1 MFVPVH
7 VRISAGALFALA
19 LISSANAKPIAFANG
34 TTIMTEYGAGTME
47 EVQAF
52 YAPYYWLSVGGGYL
66 RLDSDA
72 IHRTRDISYVRG
84 NYLVHR
90 WNLEDAQANV
100 FVWGGLG
107 SATGN
112 DFRGSK
118 FDRDAGFQAD
128 YETRRIYTSL
138 MSDLH
143 ESSAYSHRVDTLQL
157 GFAPYAH
164 DYEDLATW
172 FVVQVRHY
180 TGDLHRGAECAAL
193 IRLFKGGAW
202 IEAGVT
208 TGGRPQV
215 MAMFNF

>member
-1 MFVPVH
+1 MWNSFVRACAGVLLG
-7 VRISAGALFALA
+7 SAICHAV
-19 LISSANAKPIAFANG
+19 SAKPIAFANG
-34 TTIMTEYGAGTME
+34 TTIMAEYGAGTME

-52 YAPYYWLSVGGGYL
+52 YAPKYWLSLGGGL
-66 RLDSDA
+66 LHLDSDSVDKK
-72 IHRTRDISYVRG
+72 RDIAYVRA

-90 WNLEDAQANV
+90 WNLEDAQGNLFA
-100 FVWGGLG
+100 WGGLG

-118 FDRDAGFQAD
+118 LDREVGFQAD

-143 ESSAYSHRVDTLQL
+143 ASSAYSHRVDTLQL

-180 TGDLHRGAECAAL
+180 TGDLHGGPEFAAL
-193 IRLFKGGAW
+193 VRLFKGGAW

-208 TGGRPQV
+208 TGGKPQV